1 MKCLILCAGYA
12 TRLYPLTLDRPK
24 SLLPIAGKPII
35 EHILERIEKLEDID
49 EILIVTNN
57 KFFDN
62 FRNWKR
68 KYSSTKPL
76 RIINDKTKNEEDRL
90 GAIGDI
96 DFVVKQEKIN
106 DNLLVIAGDNLF
118 DFNLK
123 SLLEFFKEKND
134 SVIALYDIK
143 DKSKAA
149 RKYGIVELDENNKII
164 NLEEKPEFP
173 KTTLVRTGCYIF
185 SKNEVEELEK
195 CIEHHEKP
203 DNLGDF
209 IKWLTKKENIYGF
222 IFDERW
228 FDIGDKEQLKEAD
241 IIWSSKK

>member
-24 SLLPIAGKPII
+24 PLLPIAGKPLI
-35 EHILERIEKLEDID
+35 EHILSKIEELENID
-49 EILIVTNN
+49 EIFIITND

-68 KYSSTKPL
+68 NYSSTKPVK
-76 RIINDKTKNEEDRL
+76 IINDKTKSEEDRL

-96 DFVVKQEKIN
+96 DFVIKQEKID
-106 DNLLVIAGDNLF
+106 DNLLIIAGDNLF

-123 SLLEFFKEKND
+123 YLLEFFKEKNS
-134 SVIALYDIK
+134 SVVALYDIK
-143 DKSKAA
+143 DKNKAA
-149 RKYGIVELDENNKII
+149 GKYGIIELDKNNKII
-164 NLEEKPEFP
+164 DLEEKPEFP
-173 KTTLVRTGCYIF
+173 KTSLVSTGCYIF
-185 SKNEVEELEK
+185 SKTDIEELEK

-209 IKWLTKKENIYGF
+209 IKWLSKIKNIYGF
-222 IFDERW
+222 IFEESW
-228 FDIGDKEQLKEAD
+228 FDIGNHEQLKEAD
-241 IIWSSKK
+241 IIWSRKK